1 MDYPGRLIAI
11 TRILVIKERGRRIR
25 IREGDVMM
33 EAEVQLMQLL
43 ALKMV
48 GGRHELRNAGGL

>member
-25 IREGDVMM
+25 IREGDVTRKQSKG
-33 EAEVQLMQLL
+33 EVFFFLE
-43 ALKMV
+43 V
-48 GGRHELRNAGGL
+48 T

>member
-11 TRILVIKERGRRIR
+11 TRILVIKESSRRIR
-25 IREGDVMM
+25 IREGDLMM

-48 GGRHELRNAGGL
+48 GGCHELRNAGGL